1 MKHRV
6 THPRNNVQLMEKSS
20 TGQTPAIQVKGLSKS
35 FGGPPV
41 LLELDLVVE
50 WGERFV
56 LFGGNGSGKTTL
68 VKILATLARPDA
80 GAFRVAG
87 WDRRREGAMLRRA
100 IGVVTHQAL
109 LYDDLTG
116 YENLRFYGRMYRVPD
131 LDRRIRFVAAQLG
144 VTDHLTARVR
154 TLSHGMQKRLSL
166 ARALLHDPPILLLDE
181 PETGLD
187 QEALELLD
195 ALLASSEDVPR
206 TVLMTTHN
214 LERGLALGDRVAI
227 LAGGRIAYQESR
239 STLDVA
245 GFRGTFLRY
254 LEAAP

>member
-1 MKHRV
+1 MLRD
-6 THPRNNVQLMEKSS
+6 
-20 TGQTPAIQVKGLSKS
+20 
-35 FGGPPV
+35 
-41 LLELDLVVE
+41 LDLEVG

-68 VKILATLARPDA
+68 VKTLATLARPD
-80 GAFRVAG
+80 GGLIRVAG
-87 WDRRREGAMLRRA
+87 WDGRRQGAMMRRF
-100 IGVVTHQAL
+100 IGVVTHQSL
-109 LYDDLTG
+109 LYDELTG

-131 LDRRIRFVAAQLG
+131 LDQRIRVVADLVGATQRLS
-144 VTDHLTARVR
+144 ARVR
-154 TLSHGMQKRLSL
+154 TLSHGMQKRFSL
-166 ARALLHDPPILLLDE
+166 ARALLHDPPVLLLDE

-195 ALLASSEDVPR
+195 AILTPSGDNPR
-206 TVLMTTHN
+206 TVLMTTHS
-214 LERGLALGDRVAI
+214 LERGLALSDTVAI

-254 LEAAP
+254 LEATA

>member
-1 MKHRV
+1 MRQTAYK
-6 THPRNNVQLMEKSS
+6 LMENKS
-20 TGQTPAIQVKGLSKS
+20 TEQLPAIQIKGLSKS
-35 FGGPPV
+35 FGEGPV
-41 LLELDLVVE
+41 LRNLDLDVG

-68 VKILATLARPDA
+68 IKTLATLARPDA
-80 GAFRVAG
+80 GLIRIAG
-87 WDRRREGAMLRRA
+87 WDGRRQGTMLRRS
-100 IGVVTHQAL
+100 IGVVTHQPL
-109 LYDDLTG
+109 LYDELTG
-116 YENLRFYGRMYRVPD
+116 YENLRFYGRMYRVLD
-131 LDRRIRFVAAQLG
+131 LDQRIRVVAAQVG
-144 VTDHLTARVR
+144 VAQRLSARVR

-166 ARALLHDPPILLLDE
+166 ARALLHDPPLLLLDE

-195 ALLASSEDVPR
+195 AVLAPSDDIPR

-214 LERGLALGDRVAI
+214 LDRGLALGDKVAI

-245 GFRGTFLRY
+245 GFHGTFLRY
-254 LEAAP
+254 LEATP